1 MWASPAGQLPAD
13 PAAASSVSSTS
24 QRLVTSAYSTRPRA
38 ALLARS
44 HPAARV
50 LIVGGEPAQVEAAR
64 AESERLGAGTIAVFT
79 GQQPARE
86 IPAFVQTCDVLVS
99 PRIRGTNTPLK
110 IYSYLRSGKPIV
122 ATDLLTHTQV
132 LSR

>member
-1 MWASPAGQLPAD
+1 M
-13 PAAASSVSSTS
+13 
-24 QRLVTSAYSTRPRA
+24 TSAG
-38 ALLARS
+38 LLAHS
-44 HPAARV
+44 HPQARV
-50 LIVGGEPAQVEAAR
+50 LVVGGEPAQVEAVRQGA
-64 AESERLGAGTIAVFT
+64 ARLGADRIVVFT

-86 IPAFVQTCDVLVS
+86 IPAFVAACDILVS

-132 LSR
+132 LSPEIRGCRRPNPEAVCGGGRAG